1 MAAVCLRRR
10 VELNPQ
16 RTLCSSDVPGS
27 MSSDTQISAK
37 LQAQHVCHDPSQHPP
52 EPKILSQPA
61 SDFICDKCSAVD
73 WDQLPK
79 VADDSDR
86 KKPVW
91 TMVMA
96 SLDSSSAELGASP
109 CKVCRLLSCIKPPI
123 YDGHHCILYAYS
135 GMWGYTQLR
144 VISEEL
150 HGLSKR
156 RNLDSISYD
165 EEFPSL
171 TVIGPG
177 DYRDLNSMKKLSSHV
192 DPTHYDALTSILR
205 NCRRNHKNTCK
216 YVKRAP
222 DIPSLQVIDCES
234 REVVQAPPQCKYLA
248 LSYVWGKVKHSENLD
263 DPPPVIADTFVVCA
277 RLGLKYLWIDQ
288 YASTFLASFT
298 SAVQHL
304 GRDKAN

>member
-1 MAAVCLRRR
+1 
-10 VELNPQ
+10 
-16 RTLCSSDVPGS
+16 
-27 MSSDTQISAK
+27 MSSDTQTSAK
-37 LQAQHVCHDPSQHPP
+37 LQAQHMCLRPSPQHQP
-52 EPKILSQPA
+52 EHKALSEPA
-61 SDFICDKCSAVD
+61 SDFVCDKCSAVD
-73 WDQLPK
+73 WDQLPRL
-79 VADDSDR
+79 ADDSDR

-96 SLDSSSAELGASP
+96 SLDSSSAELGASS
-109 CKVCRLLSCIKPPI
+109 CKVCRLLSCIKLPL

-222 DIPSLQVIDCES
+222 DIPSLQVIDRES

-263 DPPPVIADTFVVCA
+263 DPPPVIADTFTVCA
-277 RLGLKYLWIDQ
+277 RLGLKYMWIDQ
-288 YASTFLASFT
+288 YVSIFLASFT
-298 SAVQHL
+298 AAVHHP
-304 GRDKAN
+304 GRYKAN

>member
-1 MAAVCLRRR
+1 
-10 VELNPQ
+10 
-16 RTLCSSDVPGS
+16 
-27 MSSDTQISAK
+27 MSA
-37 LQAQHVCHDPSQHPP
+37 HVPSQHPP
-52 EPKILSQPA
+52 GPKALSRPA
-61 SDFICDKCSAVD
+61 SDFVCDKCSAVD

-96 SLDSSSAELGASP
+96 SLDSSSAELGTSP
-109 CKVCRLLSCIKPPI
+109 CKVCRLLSKIKLPL

-135 GMWGYTQLR
+135 GVWGYTQLR

-165 EEFPSL
+165 EEFPSP

-177 DYRDLNSMKKLSSHV
+177 DYRDLNNVKKLPSHV

-234 REVVQAPPQCKYLA
+234 RKVVQAPPQCKYLA
-248 LSYVWGKVKHSENLD
+248 LSYVWGKVKHSESLD
-263 DPPPVIADTFVVCA
+263 DPPPVIADTFIVCG

-298 SAVQHL
+298 SAVQRL
-304 GRDKAN
+304 GREKAN

>member
-1 MAAVCLRRR
+1 
-10 VELNPQ
+10 
-16 RTLCSSDVPGS
+16 
-27 MSSDTQISAK
+27 MSA
-37 LQAQHVCHDPSQHPP
+37 HDPVPQHQP
-52 EPKILSQPA
+52 EHKTLSEPA
-61 SDFICDKCSAVD
+61 SDFVCDKCSAVD

-91 TMVMA
+91 TMVMT
-96 SLDSSSAELGASP
+96 SLDSSSAELGASS
-109 CKVCRLLSCIKPPI
+109 CKVCRLLSCIKLPL

-171 TVIGPG
+171 TIIGPG

-192 DPTHYDALTSILR
+192 DPNRYDALTSILR

-263 DPPPVIADTFVVCA
+263 DPPPVIADSFIVCA

-304 GRDKAN
+304 GRDKANLSPSVCLATAQRGSKHLV